1 MSLRNLTVKL
11 ISAQYIR
18 DAGRSKC
25 VFPLVADYLNLK
37 CILEVEKM
45 EEVGEWKLIVQLELL
60 KI

>member
-45 EEVGEWKLIVQLELL
+45 EEVGE
-60 KI
+60 